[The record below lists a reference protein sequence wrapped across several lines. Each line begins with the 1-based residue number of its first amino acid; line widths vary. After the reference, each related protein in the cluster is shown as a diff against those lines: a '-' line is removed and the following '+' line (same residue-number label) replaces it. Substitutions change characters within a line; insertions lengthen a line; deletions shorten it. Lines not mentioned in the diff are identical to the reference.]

1 MSVSIKIVSNNK
13 YEVTVKSKIK
23 TTHIV
28 TLSDEVHKNLT
39 NEKVT
44 KEELLEFSFKFLL
57 DREPNTSILS
67 SFELTVIS
75 RYFLDYE
82 KSVEKWCSS

>member
-1 MSVSIKIVSNNK
+1 MSVSIKIVSNNE
-13 YEVTVKSKIK
+13 YEVIVKSKTL
-23 TTHIV
+23 TTHLV
-28 TLSDEVHKNLT
+28 TLSDEVYINLT

-44 KEELLEFSFKFLL
+44 KEELLDFSFKFLL
-57 DREPNTSILS
+57 DREPNTSIIS

-82 KSVEKWCSS
+82 KSVKKWCSS